1 MCKLWLSLFCADVQ
15 ELSKEQVPPEQ
26 QNQEN
31 LQQLLHIKEEEEE
44 LWTSQE
50 GEQEADVIKF
60 TFSPV
65 PVKIEEDDDNEEK
78 PQSSQLHQRQAEE
91 NRDGDYLEPDSH
103 DKMSHSSETDDNMSE
118 PETDDSCDWRETREP
133 SNPV

>member
-1 MCKLWLSLFCADVQ
+1 M
-15 ELSKEQVPPEQ
+15 
-26 QNQEN
+26 
-31 LQQLLHIKEEEEE
+31 
-44 LWTSQE
+44 
-50 GEQEADVIKF
+50 
-60 TFSPV
+60 
-65 PVKIEEDDDNEEK
+65 KIEEDDDNEEK

-133 SNPV
+133 SNPVQNNEAPVSNMESSNEKHSAISSECTASFGNKSRQFVEKVTTLRTL